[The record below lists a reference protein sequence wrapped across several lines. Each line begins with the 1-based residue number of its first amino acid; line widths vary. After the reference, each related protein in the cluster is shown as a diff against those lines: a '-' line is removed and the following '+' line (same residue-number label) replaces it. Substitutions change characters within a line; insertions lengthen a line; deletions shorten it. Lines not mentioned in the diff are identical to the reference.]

1 LYHSVAVALN
11 TGAPVKFQMDINSLT
26 GRDIKAPMTDFLPDE
41 ADFDAAS
48 ITCYNRLV
56 L

>member
-1 LYHSVAVALN
+1 
-11 TGAPVKFQMDINSLT
+11 MDINSLT

-48 ITCYNRLV
+48 ITCYNRYV
-56 L
+56 LNIDFTNIH